1 MGKTYTGRKG
11 ARELERDAKP
21 GMRVYYINNHSTK
34 IAAQFEAQTYS
45 TLFCTHRG
53 GLLTTGWM
61 FANGSDYHGKV
72 YSKKG
77 TISAEQAVLYLGG
90 VSTTPPPGLRE
101 LSSPEPDC
109 RDEGWSGGLRRGQE
123 YKGHLSADDIK
134 VMQGFAD
141 NAADQAKADKKAGR
155 RSWW

>member
-11 ARELERDAKP
+11 VKDLERDAKP
-21 GMRVYYINNHSTK
+21 GMRVYYINEHSTK
-34 IAAQFEAQTYS
+34 IAGQFEERTYS

-61 FANGSDYHGKV
+61 FSNGSDYHGKI
-72 YSKKG
+72 YSKRG
-77 TISAEQAVLYLGG
+77 TITAADAVLYHGG

-109 RDEGWSGGLRRGQE
+109 RDEGYRGLGPGGS
-123 YKGHLSADDIK
+123 Y
-134 VMQGFAD
+134 
-141 NAADQAKADKKAGR
+141 AGR
-155 RSWW
+155 LDTQTLDYMDGHAKQAQADRDERAGKRKRGWF